1 MGKSNDF
8 SDRLPTMAAE
18 TFPSAEPARTSE
30 PPLTAIR
37 ALPSWI
43 LGRAAARGRALVADA
58 LAAEG
63 LKMWHHVALSA
74 VRDLAPVAQADL
86 ARGIALDPKDLVGIL
101 NDLQRAGLVVR
112 APDPGDRRK
121 NAVSLTEE
129 GGLLLERCEQA
140 ARTANEELLAP
151 LSAAERELFMLLLTR
166 ISGGQG

>member
-1 MGKSNDF
+1 M
-8 SDRLPTMAAE
+8 
-18 TFPSAEPARTSE
+18 
-30 PPLTAIR
+30 TAIR
-37 ALPSWI
+37 ALPSWL
-43 LGRAAARGRALVADA
+43 LGRAAARGRTLVADA

-101 NDLQRAGLVVR
+101 NDLQSAGLVVR

-151 LSAAERELFMLLLTR
+151 LTTAERELFMLLLTR
-166 ISGGQG
+166 ISGTEG